1 MSRVSV
7 IVLNYN
13 GKRFLTFCLDN
24 LIRQNYGDI
33 TISVVD
39 NGSSD
44 GSVEFIKNQYP
55 HLRLISL
62 NSNLGFSKANNRIIR
77 SGTEEYV
84 ALLNADAVPDLNWIQ
99 KLIEAMDEFPDAGFA
114 ASKMLYFHKPDI
126 IDRAGDGYTRAGVG
140 LLRGR
145 GQHISNYQ
153 KKEWVFGA
161 CAGGAIYRRSML
173 NHIGLFDE
181 DFFLLYEDVDLS
193 FRAQLFGYQC
203 IYVPE
208 AMIFHMAS
216 ESIGYDSP
224 VSVYYSH
231 RNLEWTYFQNM
242 PKQLM
247 LRSIHQHSFYIFL
260 AFLFF
265 STKGLATPFLK
276 AKIDA
281 LKGLKSTIKKRKEI
295 QRNKSVTDRYIWSL
309 LENEYYLPRLNRR
322 LKKPARK
329 VHDIYEG
336 NRK

>member
-1 MSRVSV
+1 LSRVSV

-13 GKRFLTFCLDN
+13 GKRFIKLCLDN
-24 LIRQNYGDI
+24 LIRQTYRDI
-33 TISVVD
+33 AVSVVD

-44 GSVEFIKNQYP
+44 GSVEFIKNHYP
-55 HLRLISL
+55 HLRLICFKT
-62 NSNLGFSKANNRIIR
+62 NLGFSTANNRIIR
-77 SGTEEYV
+77 SGSEEYI

-99 KLIEAMDEFPDAGFA
+99 KLIEAMDALPNAGFA
-114 ASKMLYFHKPDI
+114 ASKMLYFDKPFI
-126 IDRAGDGYTRAGVG
+126 IDRVGDGYMRAGAG

-145 GQHISNYQ
+145 GQHASDYC
-153 KKEWVFGA
+153 KKKWVFGA
-161 CAGGAIYRRSML
+161 CGGGAIYRRSML

-193 FRAQLFGYQC
+193 FRAQLLGYKC

-242 PKQLM
+242 PKKLM
-247 LRSIHQHSFYIFL
+247 LRSIHRHLFYIL
-260 AFLFF
+260 MAFIYFSARGLIKAFF
-265 STKGLATPFLK
+265 K

-281 LKGLKSTIKKRKEI
+281 LRGFKSSMDKRKEV
-295 QRNKSVTDRYIWSL
+295 QRKKIVSDRYIWAI
-309 LENEYYLPRLNRR
+309 LETEHYVNRLNRR
-322 LKKPARK
+322 LKKSTFLTK
-329 VHDIYEG
+329 NINEG
-336 NRK
+336 A